1 MMKRP
6 SLCLT
11 RCRCPPGTGV
21 TPICAQWNGSPDS
34 ADTVAVPW
42 LKAAATGGKS
52 QAIGRNL
59 ELRWP
64 YVRQVDHT
72 LGALSP

>member
-6 SLCLT
+6 SLSLIRRRCL
-11 RCRCPPGTGV
+11 PGTCMA
-21 TPICAQWNGSPDS
+21 PICSQWNGSPNS
-34 ADTVAVPW
+34 ADSVASPW
-42 LKAAATGGKS
+42 LKAAATGRKS
-52 QAIGRNL
+52 QAIGQNL